1 MNVSRTQ
8 SPVSG
13 CRRQFLAAGAI
24 GVTAGWVLQAGHIR
38 ADESRAKIEAIELIP
53 ATGNCARVTYKSSL
67 NGVLSTPDG
76 QQQSVLTVVGSS
88 QFEFDQQQ
96 QGGAAGE
103 LEGLRLSRRYR
114 RAAVSTRVGKSHE
127 TSTVLPAATSLM
139 HVWGTEGQLLQ
150 VSPEVRLT
158 RSQLDLL
165 QFPCDPVAANGLLP
179 RRSLAS
185 ADEKWNCDPWVF
197 PLLAGMDA
205 AVGQSV
211 TGSIQRI
218 TEQEATIS
226 FECRGSGAVT
236 GSATEVSLTGTLQ
249 FDRKTRMIRRF
260 AAVLNENRSAGPV
273 SPGLKVQA
281 DISWTQDP
289 MEPDSQLS
297 ALIPAGLPEPGR
309 LLLTLVTPW
318 RLVLLHDRRWH
329 VFQETAELVI
339 LRMLTNGALTAQ
351 CNLAAAPLMPAG
363 KFTDEGKFLSEI
375 EQKISPWKGTI
386 MDSKVES
393 DRQGWRVHHVR
404 AEAEV
409 QPAVAAAALASTKGA
424 DTAGQPAGVS
434 ATAEK
439 RSLQTIV
446 WQYCLCTARTGEQFS
461 MVFSHAAEDAAE
473 FSGVP
478 EQFLSRMSIR
488 SARPAIPLPR

>member
-8 SPVSG
+8 PPAAG

-24 GVTAGWVLQAGHIR
+24 GVTAGWVLQAGHSR
-38 ADESRAKIEAIELIP
+38 ADEPVPKTAAIELIP
-53 ATGNCARVTYKSSL
+53 ATGSCSRVNYKSSL
-67 NGVLSTPDG
+67 NGVLSTPDS

-88 QFEFDQQQ
+88 QFEFDQLQ

-114 RAAVSTRVGKSHE
+114 SAAVTTRVGRSHE

-139 HVWGTEGQLLQ
+139 HVCGSEGQLVQL
-150 VSPEVRLT
+150 SPEVRLT

-165 QFPCDPVAANGLLP
+165 QFPCDPAGALGLLP
-179 RRSLAS
+179 RRQLAS

-205 AVGQSV
+205 AISQSV

-226 FECRGSGAVT
+226 FACRGSGVVT
-236 GSATEVSLTGTLQ
+236 GSATDVSLTGTLQ
-249 FDRKTRMIRRF
+249 FDRKAGLIRRF
-260 AAVLNENRSAGPV
+260 EAVLNETRSAGPV

-289 MEPDSQLS
+289 VEPDSQLS
-297 ALIPAGLPEPGR
+297 ALIPAGLPESGR

-329 VFQETAELVI
+329 VFQETADLVI

-351 CNLAAAPLMPAG
+351 CNLAAAPQMPAG
-363 KFTDEGKFLSEI
+363 RFTEEGKFLSEI
-375 EQKISPWKGTI
+375 EQKISPWKGAI
-386 MDSKVES
+386 VDSKVES

-409 QPAVAAAALASTKGA
+409 QPAAAAAALASAKGTS
-424 DTAGQPAGVS
+424 TAGQAAGVN

-446 WQYCLCTARTGEQFS
+446 WHYYLCTARTGEQFS
-461 MVFSHAAEDAAE
+461 MVFSHAAEDAAD

-488 SARPAIPLPR
+488 SARPTTPLPR